1 MPWANTLTLSSR
13 GAQRRGICL
22 ENMTGWTL
30 SANLRLETLGVS
42 GPRTMEP
49 SAVRPLSGWGR
60 FPVET
65 CRVFRPEKRAGL
77 AAILASGGESSY
89 IARGLGRSYGDAA
102 LNKDGGV
109 ISFERLN
116 RLIAFD
122 PETDALECE
131 AGVTF
136 AEILNCFLPRGYF
149 LPVTP
154 GTKFVTLGGAI
165 AHDVHGKNHHRAGT
179 ISNFVLDFRLQTPQG
194 DVITCSREQNP
205 DVFWATV
212 GGAGLTGL
220 LLTARLRLQRVE
232 TAYVLV
238 DFLKVNHFEDAIAAM
253 AESDHLY
260 EFSVAWIDC
269 LARGKALGRSVLMR
283 ANPAKRSDLPSNSR
297 DPLRLRR
304 RAELSIPFDFPAGLL
319 NPFTICR
326 SVLMRANPAKRSD
339 LPSNSRDPLRLR
351 RRAELS
357 IPFDF
362 PAGLLNP
369 FTVGMF
375 NTLFY
380 ERHRTTSGRLAD
392 IDSFFYPLDSIRNW
406 NRMYGRRGFVQYQLV
421 FPLETSRTGLAEV
434 LERVSASG
442 RGSFLGVL
450 KRFGNA
456 NAGLLSF
463 PFSGYTLALDLPA
476 SDGLVPFL
484 SGLDEVVLRHGGRLY
499 LAKDA
504 VTAPDSFAAMY
515 PRLGEFRAVKA
526 RLDPKNRLSSSQ
538 ARRVGIVPS

>member
-1 MPWANTLTLSSR
+1 
-13 GAQRRGICL
+13 
-22 ENMTGWTL
+22 
-30 SANLRLETLGVS
+30 
-42 GPRTMEP
+42 MEP
-49 SAVRPLSGWGR
+49 SAVRPISGWGQ

-65 CRVFRPEKRAGL
+65 CRVFRPEKRASL
-77 AAILASGGESSY
+77 EAILASGAESSY

-102 LNKDGGV
+102 LNRDGGV
-109 ISFERLN
+109 ICFERLN

-122 PETDALECE
+122 PETDVLECE

-136 AEILNCFLPRGYF
+136 AEILDCFLPRGYF

-179 ISNFVLDFRLQTPQG
+179 ISNFVLDFRLQTPRG
-194 DVITCSREQNP
+194 DVMTCSPRENP

-212 GGAGLTGL
+212 GGAGLTGFL
-220 LLTARLRLQRVE
+220 LSARLRLQRVE
-232 TAYVLV
+232 TAHVLV
-238 DFLKVNHFEDAIAAM
+238 DFLKVPHFWDAIDAM

-269 LARGKALGRSVLMR
+269 LARGNALGRSVLMR
-283 ANPAKRSDLPSNSR
+283 ANPAKRSDLPAGSG
-297 DPLRLRR
+297 DPLSPPRR
-304 RAELSIPFDFPAGLL
+304 SERSLPFNFPPGLL
-319 NPFTICR
+319 NR
-326 SVLMRANPAKRSD
+326 
-339 LPSNSRDPLRLR
+339 
-351 RRAELS
+351 
-357 IPFDF
+357 
-362 PAGLLNP
+362 
-369 FTVGMF
+369 FTVGAF
-375 NTLFY
+375 NALFY
-380 ERHRTTSGRLAD
+380 GRHRTMSGRLAD
-392 IDSFFYPLDSIRNW
+392 IDSFFYPLDSIRDW

-421 FPLETSRTGLAEV
+421 FPLETGRAGLAEV

-450 KRFGNA
+450 KRFGSA

-463 PFSGYTLALDLPA
+463 PFPGYTLALDLPA

-484 SGLDEVVLRHGGRLY
+484 TGLDAIVLRHGGRLY

-504 VTAPDSFAAMY
+504 VTTPGSFAAMY
-515 PRLGEFRAVKA
+515 PRLDEFRAVKA
-526 RLDPKNRLSSSQ
+526 RLDPENRLSSSQ

>member
-1 MPWANTLTLSSR
+1 
-13 GAQRRGICL
+13 
-22 ENMTGWTL
+22 
-30 SANLRLETLGVS
+30 
-42 GPRTMEP
+42 MEP

-77 AAILASGGESSY
+77 AAILASGGEPSY

-122 PETDALECE
+122 PETDVLECE

-136 AEILNCFLPRGYF
+136 AEILDCFLPRGYF

-283 ANPAKRSDLPSNSR
+283 ANPAKRSDLPSNSG

-304 RAELSIPFDFPAGLL
+304 RSGHSLPFDFPPGFL
-319 NPFTICR
+319 N
-326 SVLMRANPAKRSD
+326 S
-339 LPSNSRDPLRLR
+339 
-351 RRAELS
+351 
-357 IPFDF
+357 
-362 PAGLLNP
+362 
-369 FTVGMF
+369 FTVGAF
-375 NTLFY
+375 NNLFY
-380 ERHRTTSGRLAD
+380 RLHRTISGRLAD

-450 KRFGNA
+450 KRFGSA

-463 PFSGYTLALDLPA
+463 PFPGYTLALDLPV

-504 VTAPDSFAAMY
+504 VTAADSFAAMY
-515 PRLGEFRAVKA
+515 PRLDEFRAVKA

>member
-1 MPWANTLTLSSR
+1 MA
-13 GAQRRGICL
+13 
-22 ENMTGWTL
+22 
-30 SANLRLETLGVS
+30 
-42 GPRTMEP
+42 P
-49 SAVRPLSGWGR
+49 SAVRLLSGWGR

-77 AAILASGGESSY
+77 AAILASGGEPSY

-102 LNKDGGV
+102 LNRGGGV

-122 PETDALECE
+122 PETDVLECE

-136 AEILNCFLPRGYF
+136 AEILDCFLPRAYF

-194 DVITCSREQNP
+194 DVMTCSPRQNP

-220 LLTARLRLQRVE
+220 LLSARIRLQRVQ

-238 DFLKVNHFEDAIAAM
+238 DFLKVPHFEDAIDAM

-269 LARGKALGRSVLMR
+269 LAKGKALGRSVLMR
-283 ANPAKRSDLPSNSR
+283 ANPAKRSDLPAGSG
-297 DPLRLRR
+297 DPLAPRR
-304 RAELSIPFDFPAGLL
+304 RSEHSIPFDFPPGLL
-319 NPFTICR
+319 NR
-326 SVLMRANPAKRSD
+326 
-339 LPSNSRDPLRLR
+339 
-351 RRAELS
+351 
-357 IPFDF
+357 
-362 PAGLLNP
+362 
-369 FTVGMF
+369 FTVSAF

-380 ERHRTTSGRLAD
+380 GRHRTVSGRLAD
-392 IDSFFYPLDSIRNW
+392 INSFFYPLDSIRNW

-421 FPLETSRTGLAEV
+421 FPLETSRIGLAEV

-463 PFSGYTLALDLPA
+463 PFPGYTLALDLPV

-504 VTAPDSFAAMY
+504 VTTPNTFAAMY
-515 PRLGEFRAVKA
+515 PRLDEFRAVKA

>member
-1 MPWANTLTLSSR
+1 M
-13 GAQRRGICL
+13 
-22 ENMTGWTL
+22 
-30 SANLRLETLGVS
+30 
-42 GPRTMEP
+42 
-49 SAVRPLSGWGR
+49 
-60 FPVET
+60 ET
-65 CRVFRPEKRAGL
+65 CRIFRPEKRASL
-77 AAILASGGESSY
+77 AAILASGEEPSY

-102 LNKDGGV
+102 LNRGGGV
-109 ISFERLN
+109 ICFERLN

-122 PETDALECE
+122 PKTGVLECE

-136 AEILNCFLPRGYF
+136 AEILDCFLPRGYF

-194 DVITCSREQNP
+194 DVMTCSPRENP

-220 LLTARLRLQRVE
+220 LLSARLRLQRVE

-238 DFLKVNHFEDAIAAM
+238 DFLKVPHFADAIDAM

-283 ANPAKRSDLPSNSR
+283 ANPAKRDDLPAR
-297 DPLRLRR
+297 AGDPLSPRR
-304 RAELSIPFDFPAGLL
+304 RSERSLPFNFPPGLL
-319 NPFTICR
+319 NR
-326 SVLMRANPAKRSD
+326 
-339 LPSNSRDPLRLR
+339 
-351 RRAELS
+351 
-357 IPFDF
+357 
-362 PAGLLNP
+362 
-369 FTVGMF
+369 FTVGAF
-375 NTLFY
+375 NGLFY
-380 ERHRTTSGRLAD
+380 GRHRTTSGRLAD
-392 IDSFFYPLDSIRNW
+392 IDSFFYPLDSIRDW

-421 FPLETSRTGLAEV
+421 FPFETGRAGLAEV
-434 LERVSASG
+434 LESVSASG

-463 PFSGYTLALDLPA
+463 PFPGYTLALDLPA

-484 SGLDEVVLRHGGRLY
+484 TGLDAIVLRHGGRLY

-504 VTAPDSFAAMY
+504 VTTPESFAAMY
-515 PRLGEFRAVKA
+515 PRLDEFRAVKA
-526 RLDPKNRLSSSQ
+526 RLDPDNRLSSSQ
-538 ARRVGIVPS
+538 ARRLGIVPS

>member
-1 MPWANTLTLSSR
+1 
-13 GAQRRGICL
+13 
-22 ENMTGWTL
+22 
-30 SANLRLETLGVS
+30 
-42 GPRTMEP
+42 MEP

-122 PETDALECE
+122 PETDVLECE

-136 AEILNCFLPRGYF
+136 AEILDCFLPRGYF

-283 ANPAKRSDLPSNSR
+283 ANPAKRSDLPSNSG

-304 RAELSIPFDFPAGLL
+304 RSGHSLPFDFPPGIL
-319 NPFTICR
+319 N
-326 SVLMRANPAKRSD
+326 SL
-339 LPSNSRDPLRLR
+339 
-351 RRAELS
+351 
-357 IPFDF
+357 
-362 PAGLLNP
+362 
-369 FTVGMF
+369 TVGAF
-375 NTLFY
+375 NSLFY
-380 ERHRTTSGRLAD
+380 RLHRTISGRLAD

-450 KRFGNA
+450 KRFGDA

-463 PFSGYTLALDLPA
+463 PFPGYTLALDLPV
-476 SDGLVPFL
+476 SDGLVTFL

-515 PRLGEFRAVKA
+515 PRLDEFRAVKA

>member
-1 MPWANTLTLSSR
+1 
-13 GAQRRGICL
+13 
-22 ENMTGWTL
+22 
-30 SANLRLETLGVS
+30 
-42 GPRTMEP
+42 MEP
-49 SAVRPLSGWGR
+49 SVVRPLSGWGQ

-65 CRVFRPEKRAGL
+65 CRIFRPEKRAAL
-77 AAILASGGESSY
+77 TAILASGEEPSY

-102 LNKDGGV
+102 LNQGGGV

-122 PETDALECE
+122 PATDVLECE
-131 AGVTF
+131 AGVSF
-136 AEILNCFLPRGYF
+136 AEILDCFLPRGYF

-194 DVITCSREQNP
+194 DVITCSPRENP

-220 LLTARLRLQRVE
+220 LLSARIRLQRVE

-238 DFLKVNHFEDAIAAM
+238 DFLKASHFEDAIDAM

-269 LARGKALGRSVLMR
+269 LAKGKDLGRSVLMR
-283 ANPAKRSDLPSNSR
+283 ANPAKAGDLPPDSG

-304 RAELSIPFDFPAGLL
+304 RSEHPVPFNFPAGLL
-319 NPFTICR
+319 NR
-326 SVLMRANPAKRSD
+326 
-339 LPSNSRDPLRLR
+339 
-351 RRAELS
+351 
-357 IPFDF
+357 
-362 PAGLLNP
+362 
-369 FTVGMF
+369 FTVGAF
-375 NTLFY
+375 NALFY
-380 ERHRTTSGRLAD
+380 GVHRTVSGRLSD
-392 IDSFFYPLDSIRNW
+392 IDTFFYPLDSIRDW

-421 FPLETSRTGLAEV
+421 FPLETGRTGLAQV
-434 LERVSASG
+434 LERVSESG

-450 KRFGNA
+450 KRFGSA

-463 PFSGYTLALDLPA
+463 PFPGYTLALDLPVN
-476 SDGLVPFL
+476 DGLVPFL
-484 SGLDEVVLRHGGRLY
+484 AGLDALVLRHGGRLY

-504 VTAPDSFAAMY
+504 VTTPRSFAAMY
-515 PRLGEFRAVKA
+515 PRLDEFRAIKA
-526 RLDPKNRLSSSQ
+526 RLDPKNTLSSSQ

>member
-1 MPWANTLTLSSR
+1 
-13 GAQRRGICL
+13 
-22 ENMTGWTL
+22 
-30 SANLRLETLGVS
+30 
-42 GPRTMEP
+42 MEP

-65 CRVFRPEKRAGL
+65 CRVFRPEKRASL
-77 AAILASGGESSY
+77 SAILASAEEPSY

-102 LNKDGGV
+102 LNRGGGV
-109 ISFERLN
+109 ICFERLN
-116 RLIAFD
+116 RMIAFD
-122 PETDALECE
+122 PRTGVLECE

-136 AEILNCFLPRGYF
+136 AEILDCFLARGYF

-194 DVITCSREQNP
+194 DVMTCSPRENP

-220 LLTARLRLQRVE
+220 ILSARLRLQRVE

-238 DFLKVNHFEDAIAAM
+238 DFLKVPNFGDAIDAM
-253 AESDHLY
+253 EESDHLY

-269 LARGKALGRSVLMR
+269 LARGRTLGRSVLMR
-283 ANPAKRSDLPSNSR
+283 ANAAKRSDLPAGSG
-297 DPLRLRR
+297 DPLSPRR
-304 RAELSIPFDFPAGLL
+304 RSERSLPFNFPPGLL
-319 NPFTICR
+319 NR
-326 SVLMRANPAKRSD
+326 
-339 LPSNSRDPLRLR
+339 
-351 RRAELS
+351 
-357 IPFDF
+357 
-362 PAGLLNP
+362 
-369 FTVGMF
+369 FTVGAF
-375 NTLFY
+375 NALFY
-380 ERHRTTSGRLAD
+380 GRHRTTSGRLAD
-392 IDSFFYPLDSIRNW
+392 IDSFFYPLDSIRDW

-421 FPLETSRTGLAEV
+421 FPLGTGRAGLAEL

-463 PFSGYTLALDLPA
+463 PFPGYTLALDLPG
-476 SDGLVPFL
+476 SDGLVAFL
-484 SGLDEVVLRHGGRLY
+484 TDLDAIVLRHGGRLY

-504 VTAPDSFAAMY
+504 VTTPGSFAAMY
-515 PRLGEFRAVKA
+515 PRLDEFRAVKA
-526 RLDPKNRLSSSQ
+526 RLDPDNRLSSSQ
-538 ARRVGIVPS
+538 ARRLGIVPT

>member
-1 MPWANTLTLSSR
+1 
-13 GAQRRGICL
+13 
-22 ENMTGWTL
+22 
-30 SANLRLETLGVS
+30 
-42 GPRTMEP
+42 MEP
-49 SAVRPLSGWGR
+49 SAVRALSGWGR

-77 AAILASGGESSY
+77 AAILASGGEPSY

-102 LNKDGGV
+102 LNRDGGV

-122 PETDALECE
+122 PEADVLECE

-194 DVITCSREQNP
+194 DVITCSPQQNP

-220 LLTARLRLQRVE
+220 LLTARIRLQRVE

-269 LARGKALGRSVLMR
+269 LARGAALGRSVLMR
-283 ANPAKRSDLPSNSR
+283 ANPAKRSDLQAGSG
-297 DPLRLRR
+297 DPLAPRR
-304 RAELSIPFDFPAGLL
+304 RSERSLPFDFPPGLL
-319 NPFTICR
+319 N
-326 SVLMRANPAKRSD
+326 S
-339 LPSNSRDPLRLR
+339 
-351 RRAELS
+351 
-357 IPFDF
+357 
-362 PAGLLNP
+362 
-369 FTVGMF
+369 FTVGAF

-380 ERHRTTSGRLAD
+380 RLHRTIAGRLAD

-450 KRFGNA
+450 KRFGSA

-463 PFSGYTLALDLPA
+463 PFPGYTLALDLPV

-484 SGLDEVVLRHGGRLY
+484 SGLDEVVLHHGGRLY

-504 VTAPDSFAAMY
+504 VTAPGSFAAMY
-515 PRLGEFRAVKA
+515 PRLDEFRAVKA

>member
-1 MPWANTLTLSSR
+1 
-13 GAQRRGICL
+13 
-22 ENMTGWTL
+22 
-30 SANLRLETLGVS
+30 
-42 GPRTMEP
+42 MEP

-122 PETDALECE
+122 PETDVLECE

-136 AEILNCFLPRGYF
+136 AEILDCFLPRGYF

-194 DVITCSREQNP
+194 DVITCSPQQNS

-283 ANPAKRSDLPSNSR
+283 ANPAKRSDLPSNSG

-304 RAELSIPFDFPAGLL
+304 RSGHSLPFDFPPGFL
-319 NPFTICR
+319 N
-326 SVLMRANPAKRSD
+326 S
-339 LPSNSRDPLRLR
+339 
-351 RRAELS
+351 
-357 IPFDF
+357 
-362 PAGLLNP
+362 
-369 FTVGMF
+369 FTVGAF
-375 NTLFY
+375 NNLFY
-380 ERHRTTSGRLAD
+380 RLHQTISGRLAD

-450 KRFGNA
+450 KRFGDA

-463 PFSGYTLALDLPA
+463 PFPGYTLALDLPV
-476 SDGLVPFL
+476 SDGLVTFL

-504 VTAPDSFAAMY
+504 VTAADSFAAMY
-515 PRLGEFRAVKA
+515 PRLDEFRAVKA

>member
-1 MPWANTLTLSSR
+1 
-13 GAQRRGICL
+13 
-22 ENMTGWTL
+22 
-30 SANLRLETLGVS
+30 
-42 GPRTMEP
+42 MEP

-77 AAILASGGESSY
+77 AAILASGGEPSY

-102 LNKDGGV
+102 LNRDGGV

-122 PETDALECE
+122 PETDVLECE

-136 AEILNCFLPRGYF
+136 AEILDCFLPRGYF

-194 DVITCSREQNP
+194 DVITCSPEQNP

-220 LLTARLRLQRVE
+220 LLTARIRLQRVD

-238 DFLKVNHFEDAIAAM
+238 DFLKVKHFEDAIAAM
-253 AESDHLY
+253 EESDHLY

-283 ANPAKRSDLPSNSR
+283 ANPAKRSDLPSNSG

-304 RAELSIPFDFPAGLL
+304 RSELSIPFDL
-319 NPFTICR
+319 
-326 SVLMRANPAKRSD
+326 
-339 LPSNSRDPLRLR
+339 
-351 RRAELS
+351 
-357 IPFDF
+357 

-369 FTVGMF
+369 FTVGVF

>member
-1 MPWANTLTLSSR
+1 
-13 GAQRRGICL
+13 
-22 ENMTGWTL
+22 
-30 SANLRLETLGVS
+30 
-42 GPRTMEP
+42 MEP

-65 CRVFRPEKRAGL
+65 CRIFRPEKRASL
-77 AAILASGGESSY
+77 AAILASGEEPSY

-102 LNKDGGV
+102 LNRGGGV
-109 ISFERLN
+109 ICFERLN

-122 PETDALECE
+122 PKTGVLECE

-136 AEILNCFLPRGYF
+136 AEILDCFLPRGYF

-194 DVITCSREQNP
+194 DVMTCSPRENP

-220 LLTARLRLQRVE
+220 LLSARLRLQRVE

-238 DFLKVNHFEDAIAAM
+238 DFLKVPHFADAIDAM

-283 ANPAKRSDLPSNSR
+283 ANPAKRDDLPAR
-297 DPLRLRR
+297 AGDPLSPRR
-304 RAELSIPFDFPAGLL
+304 HSERSLPFNFPPGLL
-319 NPFTICR
+319 NR
-326 SVLMRANPAKRSD
+326 
-339 LPSNSRDPLRLR
+339 
-351 RRAELS
+351 
-357 IPFDF
+357 
-362 PAGLLNP
+362 
-369 FTVGMF
+369 FTVGAF
-375 NTLFY
+375 NGLFY
-380 ERHRTTSGRLAD
+380 GRHRTTSGRLAD
-392 IDSFFYPLDSIRNW
+392 IDSFFYPLDSIRDW

-421 FPLETSRTGLAEV
+421 FPFETGRAGLAEV
-434 LERVSASG
+434 LERISASG

-463 PFSGYTLALDLPA
+463 PFPGYTLALDLPA

-484 SGLDEVVLRHGGRLY
+484 TGLDAIVLRHGGRLY

-504 VTAPDSFAAMY
+504 VTTPESFAAMY
-515 PRLGEFRAVKA
+515 PRLDEFRAVKA
-526 RLDPKNRLSSSQ
+526 RLDPDNRLSSSQ
-538 ARRVGIVPS
+538 ARRLGIVPS